1 MSEIDSGAQGS
12 SGAEIDVDSLVASI
26 EEQGAGGGE
35 RQMSSEPA
43 PTQQKT
49 QSELMYEFTSNGK
62 PVRIAANDPKV
73 TQWLSQGYSYPQK
86 MQEINQRAAEIQ
98 QREAQIK
105 ELQERYG
112 PIDDYVKQ
120 NPEFWNHVTQQWESR
135 GQGQV
140 DPNNPLLQKIQSEL
154 GEIKQFKQTLEQ
166 EKQAIRNAEQDKAL
180 DGEIESIRKEYP
192 DLDLDSVQPDGQS
205 LMFHVLNYAN
215 TKGIRSFT
223 DAFIAF
229 NHKNLLSRAA
239 EKAKE
244 SVGKDI
250 QKKTKLGLLGSSPTP
265 TKGVTRAENVKSKSY
280 ENLLQEAI
288 DEAKLG

>member
-1 MSEIDSGAQGS
+1 M
-12 SGAEIDVDSLVASI
+12 
-26 EEQGAGGGE
+26 
-35 RQMSSEPA
+35 
-43 PTQQKT
+43 
-49 QSELMYEFTSNGK
+49 
-62 PVRIAANDPKV
+62 
-73 TQWLSQGYSYPQK
+73 
-86 MQEINQRAAEIQ
+86 
-98 QREAQIK
+98 
-105 ELQERYG
+105 
-112 PIDDYVKQ
+112 
-120 NPEFWNHVTQQWESR
+120 
-135 GQGQV
+135 
-140 DPNNPLLQKIQSEL
+140 NPLLAKIQSEL

-180 DGEIESIRKEYP
+180 DSEIESIRKEYP
-192 DLDLDSVQPDGQS
+192 DLDLEAIQPDGQS
-205 LMFHVLNYAN
+205 LMFHVLNHAN
-215 TKGIRSFT
+215 TRGIRSFT

-250 QKKTKLGLLGSSPTP
+250 QKKTKLGLLGTSSTP

>member
-1 MSEIDSGAQGS
+1 MSEIDSGAEGTG
-12 SGAEIDVDSLVASI
+12 GAEIDVDSLVASI
-26 EEQGAGGGE
+26 ENQDTGGE
-35 RQMSSEPA
+35 RQMSSEPVA
-43 PTQQKT
+43 QPKSQN
-49 QSELMYEFTSNGK
+49 ELTYEFNSNGK
-62 PVRIAANDPKV
+62 PIRVAANDPKV
-73 TQWLSQGYSYPQK
+73 TQWLSQGHSYAQR
-86 MQEINQRAAEIQ
+86 MQEFNQREQAFKAREQ
-98 QREAQIK
+98 QIA

-140 DPNNPLLQKIQSEL
+140 DPNNPLLAKIQSEL